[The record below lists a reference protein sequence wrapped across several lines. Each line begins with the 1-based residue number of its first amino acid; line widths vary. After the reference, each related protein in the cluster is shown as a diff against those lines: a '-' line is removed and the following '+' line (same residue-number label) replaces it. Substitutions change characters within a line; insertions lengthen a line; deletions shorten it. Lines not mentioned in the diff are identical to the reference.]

1 MPSLVGQRGCAGCRC
16 RTGALALPRLTGI
29 PHSQFSRRL
38 KQRLQTGRS
47 SPHFTLRRRQVLQP
61 VRCESVSQSTI
72 VRPLGSFF
80 FPSFPPTPGNS
91 DKGWHTILRAR
102 RVPTRHGMN
111 GPLVK
116 ESDQPAGIS
125 KKQKKTADIT
135 DFKRGAVGDAAGKF
149 IGKKKF
155 GGTQN

>member
-1 MPSLVGQRGCAGCRC
+1 MLLVTAARTGEGVVADGEEQVVMPSLVGQRGCAGCRC

-80 FPSFPPTPGNS
+80 PELSANSGELGQGLAYHSSSEARSDPTWNE
-91 DKGWHTILRAR
+91 W
-102 RVPTRHGMN
+102 PTREGI
-111 GPLVK
+111 G
-116 ESDQPAGIS
+116 SAG
-125 KKQKKTADIT
+125 
-135 DFKRGAVGDAAGKF
+135 RH
-149 IGKKKF
+149 
-155 GGTQN
+155 